1 MGKHASRRRASA
13 LPRLAVPITV
23 LAVAVPVAAAAGK
36 AGIGAR
42 ADLTDSG
49 YATSSAHTSA
59 TPTRSASV
67 SRSRPAKVVQPQ
79 AVVPSLPPLERA
91 PVQKEKTPKK
101 VAKADKVAK
110 TLAPLTFR
118 VASLNV
124 LGASNTA
131 GAHDRYAAGST
142 RIRWAAD
149 ILAGTGITVA
159 GLQEL
164 QPSQYATL
172 RSYAPGWGVWP
183 GPALGRASTANSIIW
198 RADQWEMVE
207 AHAISVPYFFGH
219 LIPMPYI
226 KLRNLATGRE
236 VWVGN
241 VHNPA
246 DAHGNAAGYPAPAG
260 GPRPGGVPSAAGR
273 PPPGAPPAPRGVF
286 RGDMNDRERYFC
298 PMTAS
303 SPMHSASGG
312 GSGTPCAP
320 PDMPGVDWVMG
331 STPVSFSNYHR
342 VTSGLITRVTDHGL
356 VYADA
361 SLAGSD

>member
-42 ADLTDSG
+42 ADLSDSG
-49 YATSSAHTSA
+49 YATSSAHATA
-59 TPTRSASV
+59 TPSRAASI
-67 SRSRPAKVVQPQ
+67 SRSRPAKIVQPQ

-91 PVQKEKTPKK
+91 PVVKKKAPTKVGK
-101 VAKADKVAK
+101 VAKAGKAAK

-124 LGASNTA
+124 LGASHTA
-131 GAHDRYAAGST
+131 GAKDRYADGGT

-149 ILAGTGITVA
+149 ILSGTGITVA

-164 QPSQYATL
+164 QPSQYGAL

-198 RADQWEMVE
+198 RTDQWEMVE
-207 AHAISVPYFFGH
+207 AHAISVPYFYGH
-219 LIPMPYI
+219 PIPMPYI

-246 DAHGNAAGYPAPAG
+246 DAHGNAAGYRARA
-260 GPRPGGVPSAAGR
+260 VSIAAGR
-273 PPPGAPPAPRGVF
+273 ARQLAADGTPVVF
-286 RGDMNDRERYFC
+286 TGDMHDRERYFC
-298 PMTAS
+298 PMTANA
-303 SPMHSASGG
+303 PMHSASGG
-312 GSGTPCAP
+312 GTGTPCAP

-361 SLAGSD
+361 SLAGSN

>member
-91 PVQKEKTPKK
+91 PVEKEKTPKK
-101 VAKADKVAK
+101 VAKVDKVAK
-110 TLAPLTFR
+110 TVAPLTFR

-124 LGASNTA
+124 LGASHTA

-246 DAHGNAAGYPAPAG
+246 DAHGNAAGYRARAVSIEAG
-260 GPRPGGVPSAAGR
+260 LARQLAADGT
-273 PPPGAPPAPRGVF
+273 PVVF
-286 RGDMNDRERYFC
+286 TGDMNDRERYFC